1 MNGLRPSD
9 ATAIASS
16 STDPYGERG
25 PLSLPMVG
33 FLQFTHT
40 LPDAMLTPDT
50 CFDCPTFCAFWDAVE
65 AIHCR
70 GWDDGP
76 LLDLLLDHYHNGDT
90 VEETADAV
98 LEADEIGRA
107 EYWMGIPSWA

>member
-1 MNGLRPSD
+1 
-9 ATAIASS
+9 
-16 STDPYGERG
+16 
-25 PLSLPMVG
+25 
-33 FLQFTHT
+33 
-40 LPDAMLTPDT
+40 MLTPDT

-98 LEADEIGRA
+98 LEAEEIGRA
-107 EYWMGIPSWA
+107 EYLMGIPSWA